1 MHKNYKYLHILS
13 SLKTN
18 YIIYM
23 YITQYME
30 QGWNRIK
37 ISGEK
42 NIEKKGNPDTTKLRT
57 CKEKQFLLFTET

>member
-1 MHKNYKYLHILS
+1 
-13 SLKTN
+13 
-18 YIIYM
+18 M